1 MYSLPEGTYV
11 IGDPSR
17 LLLPVDYRKL
27 TKSMIFAKD
36 NCKNVVGGIC
46 PSDDKEHKF
55 AYYFTSKGILLDQ
68 FGYKYIC
75 DSGIIACIPIE
86 MLTHLDSA
94 FLEPF
99 KFFDEFRTSYN
110 HGLVY
115 FNHVQI
121 RPYGDS

>member
-27 TKSMIFAKD
+27 TKSMEFNKD
-36 NCKNVVGGIC
+36 NCKNIVGGIC
-46 PSDDKEHKF
+46 VSDNKEHQF
-55 AYYFTSKGILLDQ
+55 AYYLTSKGILLDQ

-99 KFFDEFRTSYN
+99 KFFYEFRTSYN

-121 RPYGDS
+121 RPYFSK